1 MYIIYVNIVKCK
13 NWMYLYLLYN
23 NDLSFK
29 IMKKDMHLSS
39 ASLRAKK
46 QLRRNI
52 IFHDEISKTCFY
64 IFVKKKIG

>member
-1 MYIIYVNIVKCK
+1 
-13 NWMYLYLLYN
+13 
-23 NDLSFK
+23 
-29 IMKKDMHLSS
+29 MKKDIHLSS